1 MTNIEIY
8 KKRITALIFMSA
20 APILGISPYLVGLV
34 GSWLTPGC
42 TNEANCG
49 WAALPWF
56 MFFTIPAALALFVF
70 GLIRVL
76 VALGNRLGKT
86 GEPTPGEKKLKR
98 YQIAWAAT
106 SSGPFLFV
114 LAAVLSQFAG
124 PVSVCNANEVCT
136 PNSNG
141 AFVNVL
147 SVAVLLIVGCSWLYL
162 LALPIWHRAS
172 TKREVNET
180 TKPK

>member
-20 APILGISPYLVGLV
+20 APILGVSPYLVGLV
-34 GSWLTPGC
+34 GAWFTPGC

-56 MFFTIPAALALFVF
+56 MFFTIPAALAFFVF
-70 GLIRVL
+70 GLIRLL
-76 VALGNRLGKT
+76 VAAGAKLNKT
-86 GEPTPGEKKLKR
+86 GEPTPEEQKLKR
-98 YQIAWAAT
+98 YQIAWTAT
-106 SSGPFLFV
+106 ASGPFLFF
-114 LAAVLSQFAG
+114 LAVILSLFAG

-147 SVAVLLIVGCSWLYL
+147 SVAVPAIVGLAWLYL
-162 LALPIWHRAS
+162 LTLPIWHRVSA
-172 TKREVNET
+172 KRADN
-180 TKPK
+180 